1 MIAPKSYYCRRGQ
14 TIGKMIMGILFWIR
28 KVNTNPGFFNLI
40 CYAWVIHH
48 VGLLFI
54 DFGLV
59 VLVIGLVAECSC
71 KERLSLHDKIAKTY
85 VVRADDT
92 QTLAAVKT

>member
-1 MIAPKSYYCRRGQ
+1 IPR
-14 TIGKMIMGILFWIR
+14 
-28 KVNTNPGFFNLI
+28 FFNLI
-40 CYAWVIHH
+40 IMR
-48 VGLLFI
+48 GLFTTLAYSLYIFGLVALAI

-59 VLVIGLVAECSC
+59 VLVVDLVMMLTS

-92 QTLAAVKT
+92 QTTPLALKPD